1 MEQED
6 SVPSTPTPE
15 KQACSSCPD
24 LDDDLFGGGIDRV
37 ATIDKDK
44 SEEYGC
50 RICLMLLKIADQFVS
65 TWRCGEWQIES
76 VEIVRKAWGLHE
88 DSSPRLKAGHTRSC
102 MWMYLED

>member
-1 MEQED
+1 MTFFLGG
-6 SVPSTPTPE
+6 SV
-15 KQACSSCPD
+15 
-24 LDDDLFGGGIDRV
+24 DRV
-37 ATIDKDK
+37 ATIDKDN
-44 SEEYGC
+44 SDEYGC
-50 RICLMLLKIADQFVS
+50 RIPLVLLKIADQFVS